1 MAHPLP
7 KITMQNHFSL
17 QNIKSNNS
25 NSSCFVQ
32 LEEYDL
38 QLLVL
43 ICPRRIKVFS
53 QPFIS
58 CPEQL
63 NR

>member
-43 ICPRRIKVFS
+43 IY
-53 QPFIS
+53 
-58 CPEQL
+58 PEE
-63 NR
+63 